1 MQLPTTSTPVQRQQQ
16 QHPLLSPGSSL
27 AAHMSNLT
35 LATPAHQPAQHR
47 DLLHTPTPQ
56 APSPAFSFCTPS
68 SAAGYRAPTSLLLT
82 TPPKTPEERVLRVLA
97 DEDDEEPSTEEV
109 VQQRYIRRLEHV
121 MQGEA
126 GEAAGGAG
134 GGAGEQGEESGDSS
148 GDEADLEQLG
158 LTPLSLPA
166 SMRTPLSVSAVDHL
180 LGLMLASPGRE
191 EDGEEEVEVDG
202 GQAVARVLMPEGSAG
217 EEQGSA

>member
-1 MQLPTTSTPVQRQQQ
+1 MRLPTTSMPVQQQ

-27 AAHMSNLT
+27 AALMSNLT
-35 LATPAHQPAQHR
+35 LATPVHQPAQQHR
-47 DLLHTPTPQ
+47 ELPHTPTPQ
-56 APSPAFSFCTPS
+56 APSPTFSFCTPS

-97 DEDDEEPSTEEV
+97 DEEDEEPSTEDA

-121 MQGEA
+121 MQGE
-126 GEAAGGAG
+126 GYEAAGGAE
-134 GGAGEQGEESGDSS
+134 GGAGEEGEESEDSS

-180 LGLMLASPGRE
+180 LGLMMESPGRE
-191 EDGEEEVEVDG
+191 EEEEDGEGEAEG
-202 GQAVARVLMPEGSAG
+202 GQAVARVLMPERGAG
-217 EEQGSA
+217 PEQ